1 MKSIT
6 YFLLFLLLSCKQK
19 KKEDFK
25 TFATKENKQTH
36 VNDFK
41 NCKPTDTILK
51 NKNAVRYIVKDTS
64 FDIEVNI
71 KSKNSFLGFGF
82 DCTAPPALIPFV
94 YATNET
100 TICLKRGYSQDFR
113 EFIICHLNNDSII
126 TKHYEIALDFNPQTN
141 TVAYRNYDSGK
152 YIYVENIF
160 TSKRKIFVLEK
171 DKDIRIISASL
182 QYDKL
187 FLGFSNDKKTQLSL
201 K

>member
-6 YFLLFLLLSCKQK
+6 YFLLFLLLSCNQK

-25 TFATKENKQTH
+25 PFVTKENKQTH
-36 VNDFK
+36 VSDFK
-41 NCKPTDTILK
+41 SCKPTDTILK
-51 NKNAVRYIVKDTS
+51 NKNAVRYIVKNTS

-71 KSKNSFLGFGF
+71 KSKNICLGFRF
-82 DCTAPPALIPFV
+82 DCTAPPALIPFI
-94 YATNET
+94 YAANEN

-126 TKHYEIALDFNPQTN
+126 IKYYETALDFNPQTN
-141 TVAYRNYDSGK
+141 TVAYRNYDSSK

-160 TSKRKIFVLEK
+160 TSKRKIFMLKK
-171 DKDIRIISASL
+171 DLDIRIISASL
-182 QYDKL
+182 KHDKL
-187 FLGFSNDKKTQLSL
+187 FLEFNNDKKTQFSL